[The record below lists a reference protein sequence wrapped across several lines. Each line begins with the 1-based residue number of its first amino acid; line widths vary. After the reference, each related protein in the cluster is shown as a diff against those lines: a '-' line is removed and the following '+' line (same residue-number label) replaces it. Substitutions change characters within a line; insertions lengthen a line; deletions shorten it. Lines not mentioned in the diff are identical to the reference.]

1 MTTNLENAIKQ
12 YLDAVQAT
20 NISFRQNQLTCS
32 LCQLTFTAPPLQPQ
46 NFATSSLL
54 NDSINAQDP
63 QRWLASIILS
73 LCAIQDFQS
82 MDWISSSYSLRLTK
96 DAQGMP
102 QIVQNPNSSQ
112 TAFQRIE
119 IRSHYT
125 LLNSDFLTKAQ

>member
-20 NISFRQNQLTCS
+20 NIKTRKNKISCS

-46 NFATSSLL
+46 EFVTSSLL
-54 NDSINAQDP
+54 NDSINGQSP

-82 MDWISSSYSLRLTK
+82 MDWLSSSYSLRLTK
-96 DAQGMP
+96 DAQSMP
-102 QIVQNPNSSQ
+102 QIVQTPHSSQ

-119 IRSHYT
+119 IRFHNT
-125 LLNSDFLTKAQ
+125 LLNSDFLTKA

>member
-1 MTTNLENAIKQ
+1 MTTNLEHTIKQ
-12 YLDAVQAT
+12 YLNATQAT
-20 NISFRQNQLTCS
+20 NISFRQNKISCG

-54 NDSINAQDP
+54 NDSVNAQGP

-96 DAQGMP
+96 DGQGMP

-112 TAFQRIE
+112 TTFQRIE
-119 IRSHYT
+119 IRFHNT
-125 LLNSDFLTKAQ
+125 LLNFNFLTNA